1 MQLNSEIQNLQEGIM
16 KIATKTVTLTTG
28 QAMTPYQNIIDL
40 TDIGLDPSKI
50 IACYVEIL
58 DISYIVSSTAG
69 GGYNLTKS
77 YDTVTGKL
85 TVEIDASIYA
95 NTANWTATIVA
106 VTA

>member
-1 MQLNSEIQNLQEGIM
+1 M

-28 QAMTPYQNIIDL
+28 QAMTPYKNIIDL
-40 TDIGLDPSKI
+40 TDIGLDPQKI

-58 DISYIVSSTAG
+58 DIAYIVSSTAR

-85 TVEIDASIYA
+85 TIEIDASQYA
-95 NTANWTATIVA
+95 STTSWTATIIA

>member
-1 MQLNSEIQNLQEGIM
+1 M

-28 QAMTPYQNIIDL
+28 QAMVPYKNIIDL
-40 TDIGLDPSKI
+40 TDMGLDPSKI

-58 DISYIVSSTAG
+58 DFTYAVASTAG

-85 TVEIDASIYA
+85 TIEIDASIYA
-95 NTANWTATIVA
+95 STTNWTATIVA

>member
-1 MQLNSEIQNLQEGIM
+1 M
-16 KIATKTVTLTTG
+16 KIATKTVALTTG

-58 DISYIVSSTAG
+58 DFTYVVSSTAG

-85 TVEIDASIYA
+85 TVEIDASQYA
-95 NTANWTATIVA
+95 NTHTWTATIIA

>member
-1 MQLNSEIQNLQEGIM
+1 M

-58 DISYIVSSTAG
+58 DIAYRVGGTAG

-77 YDTVTGKL
+77 YDSVTGKL

-95 NTANWTATIVA
+95 NTTNWTATIIA